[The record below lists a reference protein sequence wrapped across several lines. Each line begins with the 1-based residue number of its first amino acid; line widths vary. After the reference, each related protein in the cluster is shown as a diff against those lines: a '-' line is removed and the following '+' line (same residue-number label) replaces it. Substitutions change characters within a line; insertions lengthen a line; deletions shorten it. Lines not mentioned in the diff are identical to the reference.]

1 MKRVLN
7 QYWMYGVLTIL
18 AVFFL
23 QACMKE
29 EYKQST
35 SEEVNITGYLE
46 NNKENFSLLIDI
58 LYKSKTAG
66 FLGAYGTY
74 TMFAPTNDGVTEW
87 MKSKGKSN
95 VSDFTEAELVDFVK
109 YHVVR
114 DTVGTTRFTDGKIKS
129 PTLFGEYLFTDV
141 ANQTFRINKHAFVTK
156 SNIQTGNGLV
166 HIIDKVLTPPDLSLA
181 EMIENDTRYSIFTQ
195 ALKETGFYDTLY
207 FKRGNTVPVEKRF
220 QTVIVE
226 SDSLLKTQGIN
237 DYAAFKSRYSH
248 LNNPKNPQ
256 DSLWLYM
263 AYHIMNDGK
272 FLEDIIQSMSLY
284 TLAPKEIISTK
295 FENSKILLN
304 EDIFNGV
311 LEPGAELNRSRSD
324 VQASNGVLHETKDA
338 FRIKVRQQVP
348 VYFDVASSPE
358 LVSALGG
365 AYRNRRVSLIA
376 NDKPIANSFTFLP
389 LNVSTLATNSYGIS
403 AINDKRPYVNGDFLD
418 LTLSWTSTAR
428 AQSFE
433 IKTPFLVKGRYKVWV
448 CYVQNGNAAT
458 LQATFNPGKAD
469 EQVLPNLVMLNQSLN
484 GGSGVSTTVL
494 RDDPNA
500 DNLLLAQG
508 YKRYYATVGD
518 YNPNGITQNL
528 RPKDGDGT
536 LNIGRLVGTINVETT
551 DRHTLRFTAVAEPRW
566 QSNAVWLD
574 MIHFI
579 PADDPEQ
586 IYPRFHHYPGELF
599 YRPQ

>member
-1 MKRVLN
+1 MKRFSN
-7 QYWMYGVLTIL
+7 QYWIYGVLTIL
-18 AVFFL
+18 VVFFMN
-23 QACMKE
+23 ACQKVNYRE
-29 EYKQST
+29 T
-35 SEEVNITGYLE
+35 TTDEVNITGYLE
-46 NNKENFSLLIDI
+46 NNKDQFSLFIDI
-58 LYKSKTAG
+58 LYRSKSAG

-74 TMFAPTNDGVTEW
+74 TLFAPTNDAVNEW
-87 MKSKGKSN
+87 IKSNGKS
-95 VSDFTEAELVDFVK
+95 SITDFSENELLDIVK

-129 PTLFGEYLFTDV
+129 PTLFGEYLYTDV
-141 ANQTFRINKHAFVTK
+141 ANQTFRVNRTASITK
-156 SNIQTGNGLV
+156 SNIQTGNGVV
-166 HIIDKVLTPPDLSLA
+166 HVINKMLTPPALSLA
-181 EMIENDTRYSIFTQ
+181 EIIDSDSRYSIFAQ

-207 FKRGNTVPVEKRF
+207 FKRGNVVPVEKRF

-226 SDSLLKTQGIN
+226 SDSVLKAQGIN
-237 DYAAFKSRYSH
+237 DYTAFKQKYSH
-248 LNNPKNPQ
+248 LNNPKNPK

-263 AYHIMNDGK
+263 AYHIVNDGK
-272 FLEDIIQSMSLY
+272 FLEDIIQSMTLY

-295 FENSKILLN
+295 FENSKVLLN
-304 EDIFNGV
+304 EDVFNGV

-324 VQASNGVLHETKDA
+324 VLASNGVLHESKQS
-338 FRIKVRQQVP
+338 FRIKVRAQVP
-348 VYFDVASSPE
+348 VYFDIASSPE

-365 AYRNRRVSLIA
+365 SYRNKRVSLIA
-376 NDKPIANSFTFLP
+376 NGLPIANSFTFYP
-389 LNVSTLATNSYGIS
+389 LNVSTIGTNSYGVSLIG
-403 AINDKRPYVNGDFLD
+403 DKRPYANGDFLD
-418 LTLSWTSTAR
+418 LTLSTTSPNR
-428 AQSFE
+428 PHSFE

-448 CYVQNGNAAT
+448 CYVQNGNGAD
-458 LQATFNPGKAD
+458 LQVTFNPGKPD
-469 EQVLPNLVMLNQSLN
+469 EQILPNLVMVNQTLN

-494 RDDPNA
+494 RDDPNS

-518 YNPNGITQNL
+518 YNPNGVTQGL

-536 LNIGRLVGTINVETT
+536 LNVGRLAGTINVETT
-551 DRHTLRFTAVAEPRW
+551 DRHTLRFYAISEPRW

-586 IYPRFHHYPGELF
+586 YYPRFHHYPGELF